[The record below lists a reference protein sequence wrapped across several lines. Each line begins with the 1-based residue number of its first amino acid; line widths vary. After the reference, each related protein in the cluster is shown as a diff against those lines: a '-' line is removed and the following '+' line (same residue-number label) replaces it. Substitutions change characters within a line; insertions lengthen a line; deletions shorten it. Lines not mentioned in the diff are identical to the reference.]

1 MKKNILYAL
10 IFTCT
15 FINAQ
20 NNLRVY
26 SAKGSVFK
34 LFINKNLANE
44 HEQANVLVTEI
55 LLDTIT
61 VKIEFENNLTLTKTI
76 YLLEKTKK
84 TSNKEFVYK
93 VENLQNKL
101 VISFISVNEIQK
113 LISPIVPL
121 KPIMDTTLKYK
132 NNVLGHFCEL
142 KNNNPTYFNNLPKK
156 GDCTSPMPAEYINY
170 TAILINK
177 TQVSDEK
184 FEVLENVFKNNCI
197 SVQQTNMLL
206 KHIDYEIEKLKLIK
220 IAFYN
225 LTDKTNVK
233 NLETSFKFESSK
245 KELSNLLLEVKNN
258 KQSAINK
265 CVKAAEDIEIKSFT
279 EKLNIFYNDAE
290 RYETFKKLYP
300 NYCYSSV
307 QVKLVLQTFLHDRE
321 KLDASKLLYYYCTDS
336 QNYLSVSDVFSYKQT
351 ESELSDFVEKQR

>member
-121 KPIMDTTLKYK
+121 KPIIDTTLKYK

-142 KNNNPTYFNNLPKK
+142 KNNNP
-156 GDCTSPMPAEYINY
+156 C
-170 TAILINK
+170 
-177 TQVSDEK
+177 K
-184 FEVLENVFKNNCI
+184 F
-197 SVQQTNMLL
+197 
-206 KHIDYEIEKLKLIK
+206 
-220 IAFYN
+220 
-225 LTDKTNVK
+225 
-233 NLETSFKFESSK
+233 
-245 KELSNLLLEVKNN
+245 
-258 KQSAINK
+258 
-265 CVKAAEDIEIKSFT
+265 
-279 EKLNIFYNDAE
+279 
-290 RYETFKKLYP
+290 
-300 NYCYSSV
+300 
-307 QVKLVLQTFLHDRE
+307 
-321 KLDASKLLYYYCTDS
+321 
-336 QNYLSVSDVFSYKQT
+336 
-351 ESELSDFVEKQR
+351 